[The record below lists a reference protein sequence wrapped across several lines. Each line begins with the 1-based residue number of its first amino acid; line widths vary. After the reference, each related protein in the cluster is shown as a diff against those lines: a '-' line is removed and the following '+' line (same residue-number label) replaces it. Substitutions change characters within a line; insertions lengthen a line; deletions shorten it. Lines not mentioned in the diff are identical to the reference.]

1 MTNSKDPNEDRRL
14 RRKTAA
20 FRLKHDVGK
29 ALRWSAP
36 EDREKNLDA
45 LRARL
50 ARDLVPR
57 SNAGGAGRNVLES
70 FFEWKREEGPL
81 FAAGDPDL
89 EAIERA
95 MTEVGRLAPCLTAGL
110 SPSFKESPSSSSS
123 FSSSSSSFKGSSSSS
138 PSRSESS
145 PSESNSFPLS
155 ESSLLSLD
163 DACLE
168 ASRACTAFY
177 RRVALD
183 DGPETVR
190 PLGARR

>member
-1 MTNSKDPNEDRRL
+1 MTNTQEDHEDRRL
-14 RRKTAA
+14 RRKSAA

-36 EDREKNLDA
+36 EKRETNPDE

-50 ARDLVPR
+50 TKDLLSRARG
-57 SNAGGAGRNVLES
+57 GGASEDVLKI

-81 FAAGDPDL
+81 FPADDPDL
-89 EAIERA
+89 RALDRA
-95 MTEVGRLAPCLTAGL
+95 MSDLERLASELF
-110 SPSFKESPSSSSS
+110 SFKE
-123 FSSSSSSFKGSSSSS
+123 SSSS
-138 PSRSESS
+138 PSSENRIS
-145 PSESNSFPLS
+145 PLS

-163 DACLE
+163 EACLE

-183 DGPETVR
+183 DGPEIVR
-190 PLGARR
+190 TPGARP

>member
-1 MTNSKDPNEDRRL
+1 MTSTQEDHEDRRL
-14 RRKTAA
+14 RRKSAA

-36 EDREKNLDA
+36 KERETNPDE

-50 ARDLVPR
+50 VADLLPR
-57 SNAGGAGRNVLES
+57 TRGGGAGRDVLES

-81 FAAGDPDL
+81 FASGDPDL
-89 EAIERA
+89 EAVERA
-95 MTEVGRLAPCLTAGL
+95 MTVVRRLTSRLLP
-110 SPSFKESPSSSSS
+110 FKESSS
-123 FSSSSSSFKGSSSSS
+123 FS
-138 PSRSESS
+138 
-145 PSESNSFPLS
+145 PLS

-163 DACLE
+163 EACLE
-168 ASRACTAFY
+168 ASQACTAFY

-183 DGPETVR
+183 DGPEVVR

>member
-1 MTNSKDPNEDRRL
+1 MTRAPEDHEDRRL
-14 RRKTAA
+14 RRKSAA

-36 EDREKNLDA
+36 EERETNPDE

-50 ARDLVPR
+50 VADLLPR
-57 SNAGGAGRNVLES
+57 TRGGGAGRDVLES

-81 FAAGDPDL
+81 FASGDPDL
-89 EAIERA
+89 EAVERA
-95 MTEVGRLAPCLTAGL
+95 MAVVGRLIKT
-110 SPSFKESPSSSSS
+110 S
-123 FSSSSSSFKGSSSSS
+123 
-138 PSRSESS
+138 
-145 PSESNSFPLS
+145 PLS

-163 DACLE
+163 EACLE

-183 DGPETVR
+183 DGPEIVR